1 MQLVSL
7 LKPSSKAYELLED
20 KSNWC
25 QRATYLNGEGRACD
39 AQAAQRCCI
48 VGALALVYH
57 DDRAL
62 NDAIFKVRQV
72 VTKYTCQYLNLVD
85 FNDNYSHDKILFAL
99 KEADV

>member
-20 KSNWC
+20 KRRWC
-25 QRATYLNGEGRACD
+25 QKATYLDAADRACD
-39 AQAAQRCCI
+39 AKHAQRCCI
-48 VGALALVYH
+48 IGALALVYP

-85 FNDNYSHDKILFAL
+85 FNDNYSHDKILFAM